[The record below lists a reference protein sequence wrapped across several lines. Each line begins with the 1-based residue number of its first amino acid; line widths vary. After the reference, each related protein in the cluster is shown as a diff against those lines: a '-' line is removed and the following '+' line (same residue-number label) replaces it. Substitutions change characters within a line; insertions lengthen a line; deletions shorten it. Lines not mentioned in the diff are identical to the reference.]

1 MFLEDLMP
9 VTELFSALAVPVIG
23 FLGVYIAWKQ
33 WKTAA
38 YRHRMDLFDKRF
50 EIYEATIDFILS
62 IRGGGQ
68 VSDKCLAVFKEKTL
82 PVRFL
87 FNDEVADYIAEIRSQ
102 ALDAQT
108 FSQEAEGMDAGPEK
122 IETQRKSSEARKW
135 LYHQLDEEE
144 LNKRFRKFLDLGR

>member
-9 VTELFSALAVPVIG
+9 FTELFSALAVPVIG

-38 YRHRMDLFDKRF
+38 YRYRMDLFEKRF

-68 VSDKCLAVFKEKTL
+68 VSDQCLAVFKEKTL

-87 FNDEVADYIAEIRSQ
+87 FNDEVADYIAQIRSQ

-108 FSQEAEGMDAGPEK
+108 FSQEAEGMGASPEK
-122 IETQRKSSEARKW
+122 LEFQRKSSEARKW
-135 LYHQLDEEE
+135 LYQQLDEAE
-144 LNKRFRKFLDLGR
+144 LNKRFRKSLDLGR

>member
-1 MFLEDLMP
+1 MFLENLMP
-9 VTELFSALAVPVIG
+9 IAKLFSALAVPVIG

-38 YRHRMDLFDKRF
+38 YRYRMDLVDKRF

-68 VSDKCLAVFKEKTL
+68 VSDRILAVFKEKTL

-87 FNDEVADYIAEIRSQ
+87 FNDEVAEYIAEIRSH

-108 FSQEAEGMDAGPEK
+108 FSEEAEGTNAGPDK
-122 IETQRKSSEARKW
+122 ITIQRKSSEARKW
-135 LYHQLDEEE
+135 LYHQLNEEG
-144 LNKRFRKFLDLGR
+144 LNKRFRKFLDLEQ